1 MTKITKEEIFEI
13 SDTIYFKFIDSL
25 PNGIENQFIEK
36 DPNNPN
42 GTRNTKKGEELF
54 FDIEDYLIEK
64 LVGEE
69 NDN

>member
-1 MTKITKEEIFEI
+1 MTKLSKEEIFEI

-25 PNGIENQFIEK
+25 PKGIEKQFIEN

-54 FDIEDYLIEK
+54 FDIEDYLIEQLGSEK
-64 LVGEE
+64 D
-69 NDN
+69 DN